1 MPEGMF
7 EGASSYSGNYVP
19 SKIEPSKKFK
29 PEGELKVGGQ
39 KFQGGS
45 NYTIDY
51 DSKGQAIRSERV
63 PLPKNHVMPEGRFE
77 GDSTYHGNYLQN
89 KF

>member
-29 PEGELKVGGQ
+29 PEGELKVGG
-39 KFQGGS
+39 
-45 NYTIDY
+45 
-51 DSKGQAIRSERV
+51 
-63 PLPKNHVMPEGRFE
+63 
-77 GDSTYHGNYLQN
+77 
-89 KF
+89 